1 MKRLLC
7 AALLLAACDHD
18 ADVSDAAPS
27 LSAIIP
33 PLPPPSLSPT
43 PSLSQSPTLTATP
56 QPSASAGQTCGAKG
70 LPDCP
75 LQAWMKANMNPPLEK
90 HDWQGIA
97 SALDRAA
104 PFAPA
109 GYTNWVSI
117 TKDGANAARAAEL
130 EAIKAACRGCH
141 EQYKTKYR
149 TEMRLRPI
157 P

>member
-1 MKRLLC
+1 MK
-7 AALLLAACDHD
+7 
-18 ADVSDAAPS
+18 
-27 LSAIIP
+27 
-33 PLPPPSLSPT
+33 T
-43 PSLSQSPTLTATP
+43 
-56 QPSASAGQTCGAKG
+56 
-70 LPDCP
+70 
-75 LQAWMKANMNPPLEK
+75 NMNAPLEK

-97 SALDRAA
+97 SALERAT
-104 PFAPA
+104 PLAPA

-149 TEMRLRPI
+149 TEMRTRPI